1 MIMII
6 IIMMMIIMLK
16 TFFNITDNNNHHHH
30 NNKKPIKQKV
40 KTFVL
45 CIQGSELHPHLLS
58 SDGSNKSLNTSLM
71 NPLHYL
77 HVGGEY
83 FSNSFVHL
91 PNISLC
97 IHFKHVIRIR
107 YRTRSSTN
115 RDRFKKSYD
124 FSFFHLCPVLVPG
137 HVPVPILCSW
147 FLVPVPSSFPVA
159 CPWFLSCP
167 TYQV

>member
-1 MIMII
+1 
-6 IIMMMIIMLK
+6 MLK

-124 FSFFHLCPVLVPG
+124 ISFFHLCPVLSCPG
-137 HVPVPILCSW
+137 PWSCPSPYPV
-147 FLVPVPSSFPVA
+147 FLVLSPSP
-159 CPWFLSCP
+159 
-167 TYQV
+167 

>member
-1 MIMII
+1 
-6 IIMMMIIMLK
+6 
-16 TFFNITDNNNHHHH
+16 
-30 NNKKPIKQKV
+30 
-40 KTFVL
+40 
-45 CIQGSELHPHLLS
+45 
-58 SDGSNKSLNTSLM
+58 M
-71 NPLHYL
+71 NRLHYL

-124 FSFFHLCPVLVPG
+124 FSFFHLCPVLSCPG
-137 HVPVPILCSW
+137 PWSCPSPYPVFLVLSPSPQLFPCGLP
-147 FLVPVPSSFPVA
+147 LVPVLSYLSGLEMCAARSELYIPFIPGSWLLCTVSTTNTDAFFCPEYKMVLKKLLSPLSSIFFKIIFF
-159 CPWFLSCP
+159 CTS
-167 TYQV
+167 